1 MPFEDE
7 IAEQIAREMQ
17 KEIDGDIMASVLK
30 QIGWVAIDVAFKDK
44 RQVNQVNS
52 WLQEN
57 CQGQY
62 RRLNTTF
69 LFEKTQ
75 DAEWVSLRWL

>member
-62 RRLNTTF
+62 RRLNTTL

-75 DAEWVSLRWL
+75 DAEWVSLR